1 MANTYVTAPD
11 GCCLAE
17 QEQYYEQINYQLHDT
32 DFQELPHCHYST
44 VQFPSGLPSPSLQR
58 RFDTYNL
65 NLQFSGGEYGL
76 GYCELNKPTYM
87 VALDAEDGYPGIKR
101 SRLTH
106 SSIQIKGQEELCVV
120 CGDRASGYHYN
131 ALTCEGCKG
140 KHKLE
145 MPEIPVFTADITKN
159 AVYRCKNGG
168 HCEMDMYM
176 RRKCQE
182 CRLKKCKAVG
192 MLAECLLTEIQC
204 KSKRLRKIFKQ
215 NSCYSN
221 IRVEDEGADKVV
233 SSGKMIQE
241 SVELT
246 QEEYQLINNIV
257 VAHQKYTVALEETE
271 KFEYAN
277 PELSFLQLSETVVLH
292 TQGLMDF
299 TKGLP
304 GFENL
309 TKEDQTALCKESKTE
324 VMFLHVAQLYS
335 QKEGLSS
342 TSEHAKGIAEEFI
355 TTLFYFY
362 KRMSELNIT
371 NTEYALL
378 AATIVFFSV
387 ANCNEE
393 KMEKQKSVKL
403 FVPPRL
409 SSQVSAVKPHH
420 SGGESNFFKNF
431 SKCIEDDFGFPFVM
445 TNLSKNGENNDSDSS
460 LQKVSFLPML
470 EQVDNSD
477 SNQHQEA
484 PKESDF
490 ENSEPMSRLYSKLY
504 KEAEKI
510 KKWKVNVESELKQ
523 KESKLQENRKII
535 EAQRKAIQELQ
546 LNVIFQKMIVAFEE
560 LRVQAE
566 NSRLDM
572 HFKCRVKEDYEK
584 IQHLEEEYKKEVD
597 DKEKQVS
604 LLLLQSTEKENKMKD
619 LTFLLEESRVK
630 VNQLEEKTKLQ
641 NENLKESNEKQDH
654 LTCELEDLKMS
665 LQRSVSTQKALE
677 EDLQIATKKIYQ
689 LTGEKEAQMEEF
701 NKAKAAHAF
710 VVTELKSTIN
720 NLKELLTA
728 EQQGLEKSEDQLKI
742 LTVELEKKSSELE
755 EMTNLK
761 INKEVEIEE
770 LKEIVVE
777 HQNLLEE
784 KTQFEKI
791 IEELKGTEQE
801 LTSLLQTREKKV
813 HDLEIKLTII
823 GTSEQH
829 YSKQVKE
836 LKTVLEN
843 EKNELET
850 VREELKRKGDE
861 VKCKLD
867 KSEENCNNLRKQV
880 ENKSKHIEE
889 LQQENKAL
897 KKKGTAESKQL
908 NVYEIKV
915 SKLELDLEGAKQK
928 FKEMTDSYQ
937 KEIEEKKILEKNL
950 LGEVQKAQVIAEEAV
965 KLQKEIDIRC
975 QHKIAEMVALM
986 EKHKHQY
993 DKIVEERDSELG
1005 LYKSKEQEHSSMKAS
1020 LEIEL
1025 SNLKSELSS
1034 MKKQLEIEREEKEKL
1049 KREANKNTVTLK
1061 EKKDKKTQT
1070 SLLEMPETSYWK
1082 FDSKAAPSQNMYQ
1095 NFTSSD
1101 HGKSKDKR
1109 DSQWTS
1115 AKSTSSTS
1123 LPKAYTVKTPTKL
1136 KSQQREDKNVAI
1148 EENNKKRKM
1157 VFEFDINSDSSETAD
1172 LLSMVSEEETLKKL
1186 YKNNNPPT
1194 SHLCVRTPKKTPSS
1208 LTTPGPTLK
1217 FGTMR
1222 KMQEDRWA
1230 AIAKMDRKKKLKE
1243 AEKLFV

>member
-1 MANTYVTAPD
+1 
-11 GCCLAE
+11 
-17 QEQYYEQINYQLHDT
+17 
-32 DFQELPHCHYST
+32 
-44 VQFPSGLPSPSLQR
+44 
-58 RFDTYNL
+58 
-65 NLQFSGGEYGL
+65 
-76 GYCELNKPTYM
+76 
-87 VALDAEDGYPGIKR
+87 
-101 SRLTH
+101 
-106 SSIQIKGQEELCVV
+106 
-120 CGDRASGYHYN
+120 
-131 ALTCEGCKG
+131 
-140 KHKLE
+140 
-145 MPEIPVFTADITKN
+145 
-159 AVYRCKNGG
+159 
-168 HCEMDMYM
+168 
-176 RRKCQE
+176 
-182 CRLKKCKAVG
+182 
-192 MLAECLLTEIQC
+192 
-204 KSKRLRKIFKQ
+204 
-215 NSCYSN
+215 
-221 IRVEDEGADKVV
+221 
-233 SSGKMIQE
+233 
-241 SVELT
+241 
-246 QEEYQLINNIV
+246 
-257 VAHQKYTVALEETE
+257 
-271 KFEYAN
+271 
-277 PELSFLQLSETVVLH
+277 
-292 TQGLMDF
+292 
-299 TKGLP
+299 
-304 GFENL
+304 
-309 TKEDQTALCKESKTE
+309 
-324 VMFLHVAQLYS
+324 
-335 QKEGLSS
+335 
-342 TSEHAKGIAEEFI
+342 
-355 TTLFYFY
+355 
-362 KRMSELNIT
+362 
-371 NTEYALL
+371 
-378 AATIVFFSV
+378 
-387 ANCNEE
+387 
-393 KMEKQKSVKL
+393 MEKQKSVKL

-431 SKCIEDDFGFPFVM
+431 SKCIEDDFGFPFLM

-477 SNQHQEA
+477 SSQHQEGL
-484 PKESDF
+484 KDSDF

-546 LNVIFQKMIVAFEE
+546 FENEKVSLKLEEGIQENKDLIKENNATRHLCNVLKETCARSAEKTKKYEYEREETRQVYMDLNNNIEKMIVAFEE

-572 HFKCRVKEDYEK
+572 HFKLKEDHEK

-604 LLLLQSTEKENKMKD
+604 LLLSQSNEKENKVKD

-641 NENLKESNEKQDH
+641 NENLKESNEKQDR
-654 LTCELEDLKMS
+654 LTSELEDVKIS
-665 LQRSVSTQKALE
+665 LQRNVSTQKALE

-710 VVTELKSTIN
+710 VVTELKSTIS

-728 EQQGLEKSEDQLKI
+728 EQQGLKQSEDQLKI
-742 LTVELEKKSSELE
+742 LTMELEKKSNELE
-755 EMTNLK
+755 EMAKLK
-761 INKEVEIEE
+761 VNKEVELEE
-770 LKEIVVE
+770 LKKILVE
-777 HQNLLEE
+777 NQNLLEE
-784 KTQFEKI
+784 KRQFEKI

-801 LTSLLQTREKKV
+801 LTGLLQNSEKKV
-813 HDLEIKLTII
+813 HDLEIQLTVI

-836 LKTVLEN
+836 LKTELEN
-843 EKNELET
+843 EKLKNTEVTASCDKLSLENKELAQETNDMALELQKLQEHIHNSKKQEERMLKQIENLEETETQLRNELES
-850 VREELKRKGDE
+850 VREELKQKGDE

-915 SKLELDLEGAKQK
+915 SKLELDLESAKQK
-928 FKEMTDSYQ
+928 FKEMTVSYQ
-937 KEIEEKKILEKNL
+937 KEIEEKKILEENL
-950 LGEVQKAQVIAEEAV
+950 LGEVEKAKVIAEEAV
-965 KLQKEIDIRC
+965 KLQKEIDMRC

-1005 LYKSKEQEHSSMKAS
+1005 LYKSKEQEHASVKAS
-1020 LEIEL
+1020 LETEL

-1034 MKKQLEIEREEKEKL
+1034 MKKQLEIEREEKEKI
-1049 KREANKNTVTLK
+1049 KTEANKNKVTLK
-1061 EKKDKKTQT
+1061 EKKDKKIQT
-1070 SLLEMPETSYWK
+1070 LLLETPETGYWK
-1082 FDSKAAPSQNMYQ
+1082 FDSKAAPSQNIYQ
-1095 NFTSSD
+1095 NFTSAD
-1101 HGKSKDKR
+1101 HGKNKDKR
-1109 DSQWTS
+1109 DCQWTS
-1115 AKSTSSTS
+1115 AKSTLSAP
-1123 LPKAYTVKTPTKL
+1123 LPKAFTVKTPTKL
-1136 KSQQREDKNVAI
+1136 KIQQREDKNVPA

-1157 VFEFDINSDSSETAD
+1157 VFEFDLNSDSSETTD

-1186 YKNNNPPT
+1186 YKNNIPPT
-1194 SHLCVRTPKKTPSS
+1194 SHLSVRTPKKTPSS